1 MTSKQIIQILLC
13 FSLTFGQSKQITAQT
28 YPDKKSL
35 YKQYLLQTLPAYL
48 FFAPYSFMYG
58 VTLGGSAIS
67 EGASPF
73 EANSLWLSS
82 PLIAGLLVHLAT
94 KDIIENVLTKPKRE
108 DYSSTF
114 YYNIYYAGPD
124 ISSIENVNFEGIY
137 SDWEAHIDEVPSG
150 FDYPSLGFRT
160 GFMSNRY
167 GLDFEMA
174 LIAHHTLRESI
185 IYEYTSPETGI
196 IPIQQSIPSH
206 FYMLHSM
213 LIGLNTYFVLPKF
226 SFLKPYIGVGG
237 GILLNSVQSEYPG
250 PADLVRAD
258 GKLALDEMGL
268 NFGGQIFFGFRF
280 MKESSF
286 YYIEVRPTL
295 HKFELESGSTDEN
308 ASVDKFNLKSAQFQ
322 FGIGRDIFK

>member
-1 MTSKQIIQILLC
+1 
-13 FSLTFGQSKQITAQT
+13 
-28 YPDKKSL
+28 
-35 YKQYLLQTLPAYL
+35 
-48 FFAPYSFMYG
+48 MYG

-94 KDIIENVLTKPKRE
+94 KDIIENVLTKPKRKIIHLL
-108 DYSSTF
+108 SITIF
-114 YYNIYYAGPD
+114 IMLVQIYHLLKT
-124 ISSIENVNFEGIY
+124 SIFTGIY

-174 LIAHHTLRESI
+174 LIAHHTLKESV

-196 IPIQQSIPSH
+196 IPFQQSIPSH

-213 LIGLNTYFVLPKF
+213 LIGLNTYYVLPNF

-237 GILLNSVQSEYPG
+237 GII
-250 PADLVRAD
+250 A
-258 GKLALDEMGL
+258 
-268 NFGGQIFFGFRF
+268 
-280 MKESSF
+280 
-286 YYIEVRPTL
+286 
-295 HKFELESGSTDEN
+295 
-308 ASVDKFNLKSAQFQ
+308 
-322 FGIGRDIFK
+322 

>member
-1 MTSKQIIQILLC
+1 MTSKQIFTILLF
-13 FSLTFGQSKQITAQT
+13 FSLIFGQNKQNKFQT
-28 YPDKKSL
+28 HPSKKSL
-35 YKQYLLQTLPAYL
+35 YRQYLLQTLPAYL

-67 EGASPF
+67 NGSTPF

-94 KDIIENVLTKPKRE
+94 KDIIENVLNKPKKE
-108 DYSSTF
+108 EFSSTF

-124 ISSIENVNFEGIY
+124 ISSIENINFKGIY
-137 SDWEAHIDEVPSG
+137 SDWEANITEVPSG
-150 FDYPSLGFRT
+150 FDYPSFGYRT

-174 LIAHHTLRESI
+174 LISHHTLEELVT
-185 IYEYTSPETGI
+185 YEYNSLETGI
-196 IPIQQSIPSH
+196 IPIQQNIPSH

-213 LIGLNTYFVLPKF
+213 LIGLNTYYVLPSF

-237 GILLNSVQSEYPG
+237 GLLLNSVQSEYPG
-250 PADLVRAD
+250 PADLARED

-268 NFGGQIFFGFRF
+268 NFGGQFFFGFRF
-280 MKESSF
+280 MRESSF
-286 YYIEVRPTL
+286 HYLEIRPSV
-295 HKFELESGSTDEN
+295 HKFELESGSTDAN
-308 ASVDKFNLKSAQFQ
+308 ASQDKFILKSAQFQ
-322 FGIGRDIFK
+322 FGIGKDIFR